1 MGRQVRA
8 GNGEGPL
15 GPGRAASPALPR
27 ARAGCGGAARS
38 LSAAQSGAGP
48 PGVPGWCAAP
58 AGERR
63 RRRQQRLPFPRR
75 ASSLPLPRRK
85 SGGESRRVGGAGSA
99 AARRRQPSG
108 GGRGP
113 RAGPCPAPAAGGPSH
128 ASPAGFGAGLLRETP
143 APGPGGRRRW
153 RRAFGRAPA
162 GGRSSEGGSGGG
174 TPAGPSRSFPSP
186 QGQVPSVRASAALPL
201 ASPGGS
207 KAAKP
212 GGGSKTRA
220 ARCDPPGL
228 RAAARGGG
236 CFQGGGSRSREA
248 PGSPSPAPSSSLTR
262 GAVPGRGSLCPPLS
276 AVRPRRKSRPR
287 CGRPRAV
294 SPASKR
300 AAPAGAKR
308 AVSRAPSL
316 AGVARPPAPAAAG
329 SRPVAREGFHPP
341 PPRVVRA
348 PRGALRFPSRPRL
361 PAERLG
367 GLRSPHRRPG
377 WRPGPS
383 GGGAVRRYRSAGRRP
398 LPPAAAPARAPTV
411 AVHVALSPGLA
422 GRGGGA
428 RGRGMSLSRSP
439 SANGGRVSGRASPP
453 RSERRPPW
461 RRRAARGKGARAR
474 SGGGGPGRGEP
485 LRLGGWRSP
494 VGRGRCASLARGS
507 GGVRPRRVGGRA
519 RGSPSRRP
527 GSGRCAR
534 GSRWT
539 SRDVAGLSEGGGA
552 CVAPRGLCP
561 AAAARVP
568 QRQRPC
574 ADSRSGGRCV
584 AGGAAASARR
594 PERARAPGPP
604 PKRTRGVCLPG
615 ARAPRP
621 CRSGCSA
628 GSFLPT
634 SLPVCR
640 YGQSRRGPDAVA
652 PRGRRRAVLREEGP
666 LLFGERSRPLR
677 ARGAAPKA
685 RQLLAVDHSARASMK
700 NAASCEN

>member
-15 GPGRAASPALPR
+15 GSGRAASPALPR

-58 AGERR
+58 AGER

-329 SRPVAREGFHPP
+329 SRPVAREGVPP
-341 PPRVVRA
+341 APPSSGAGAARRSPLPLSSSPPGRA
-348 PRGALRFPSRPRL
+348 ARWPPVASPPSR
-361 PAERLG
+361 
-367 GLRSPHRRPG
+367 
-377 WRPGPS
+377 
-383 GGGAVRRYRSAGRRP
+383 
-398 LPPAAAPARAPTV
+398 V
-411 AVHVALSPGLA
+411 A
-422 GRGGGA
+422 
-428 RGRGMSLSRSP
+428 
-439 SANGGRVSGRASPP
+439 P
-453 RSERRPPW
+453 RSERR
-461 RRRAARGKGARAR
+461 RRRSPLPVRRKTPAAACG
-474 SGGGGPGRGEP
+474 
-485 LRLGGWRSP
+485 
-494 VGRGRCASLARGS
+494 
-507 GGVRPRRVGGRA
+507 
-519 RGSPSRRP
+519 RP
-527 GSGRCAR
+527 GSGPDRRCPRRPFPGPRRARRGGARAGDVALPVTVRQRRAGERARVTTPLRAPPALAPASRPREGGPGEKRWRWSREGRAAPAWRLALSGGPRAVRVAGSGFRRCPPPAR
-534 GSRWT
+534 GRSSSREPV
-539 SRDVAGLSEGGGA
+539 SPSGVGEVREGKPVDVARRCRPLRGGRRVCRPARALPGR
-552 CVAPRGLCP
+552 CRSCP
-561 AAAARVP
+561 AAAAPVRRFEV
-568 QRQRPC
+568 RR
-574 ADSRSGGRCV
+574 AVRGRWCRGLRAE
-584 AGGAAASARR
+584 AGASPGAWAASEADKGR
-594 PERARAPGPP
+594 
-604 PKRTRGVCLPG
+604 L
-615 ARAPRP
+615 
-621 CRSGCSA
+621 SA
-628 GSFLPT
+628 GSACSPPLP
-634 SLPVCR
+634 LGVF
-640 YGQSRRGPDAVA
+640 RR
-652 PRGRRRAVLREEGP
+652 
-666 LLFGERSRPLR
+666 LFSSHLSACVSVRSVEARP
-677 ARGAAPKA
+677 
-685 RQLLAVDHSARASMK
+685 
-700 NAASCEN
+700 